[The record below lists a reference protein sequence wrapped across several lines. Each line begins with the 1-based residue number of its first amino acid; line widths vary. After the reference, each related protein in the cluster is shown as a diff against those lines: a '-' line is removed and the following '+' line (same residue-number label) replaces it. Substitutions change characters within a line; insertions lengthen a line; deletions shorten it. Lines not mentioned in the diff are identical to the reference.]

1 MKASELKDKSET
13 ELLDLHKQIE
23 GELFQSRLQNYTNQ
37 LDDTA
42 SIPRRRRDIARI
54 KSELRRR
61 ELDALA
67 QQVKAAIAAQ
77 GVAEGDRRSSQSSQE
92 SK

>member
-1 MKASELKDKSET
+1 MKSSELKEKSEA
-13 ELLDLHKQIE
+13 ELVELEKQLA

-42 SIPRRRRDIARI
+42 SIPKKRRDIARV
-54 KSELRRR
+54 KSEIRRR

-67 QQVKAAIAAQ
+67 AQVKQALAAQ
-77 GVAEGDRRSSQSSQE
+77 EA
-92 SK
+92 K

>member
-1 MKASELKDKSET
+1 MKASDLKDKSDS
-13 ELLDLHKQIE
+13 ELVDLQKQVA

-42 SIPRRRRDIARI
+42 SIPRRRRAVARL

-67 QQVKAAIAAQ
+67 QQVKQALAAQ
-77 GVAEGDRRSSQSSQE
+77 QQQE
-92 SK
+92 TK

>member
-1 MKASELKDKSET
+1 MKSSELKDKSDS
-13 ELLDLHKQIE
+13 ELVDLGKQIE

-42 SIPRRRRDIARI
+42 SISRRRRDVARI
-54 KSELRRR
+54 KSEMRRR

-67 QQVKAAIAAQ
+67 QQVKQALTAQ
-77 GVAEGDRRSSQSSQE
+77 SASEE

>member
-1 MKASELKDKSET
+1 MKTNELKDKSDA
-13 ELLDLHKQIE
+13 ELVELEKSIA
-23 GELFQSRLQNYTNQ
+23 GELFQARLQNYTNQ

-42 SIPRRRRDIARI
+42 SIPRRRRDIARV
-54 KSELRRR
+54 KSEIRRR

-67 QQVKAAIAAQ
+67 QQVKQALAA
-77 GVAEGDRRSSQSSQE
+77 QE

>member
-1 MKASELKDKSET
+1 MKASELKDKSDT
-13 ELLDLHKQIE
+13 ELVELSKQIE

-42 SIPRRRRDIARI
+42 SIPRRRRDVARI

-77 GVAEGDRRSSQSSQE
+77 QE

>member
-1 MKASELKDKSET
+1 MKTKDLTDKSDSELV
-13 ELLDLHKQIE
+13 ELEKQLAT
-23 GELFQSRLQNYTNQ
+23 ELFQSRLQNYTNQ

-42 SIPRRRRDIARI
+42 SIPRRRRDIARV

-67 QQVKAAIAAQ
+67 QQVKQALAAQ
-77 GVAEGDRRSSQSSQE
+77 ET
-92 SK
+92 K

>member
-1 MKASELKDKSET
+1 MKSSELKDKSDT
-13 ELLDLHKQIE
+13 ELVDLGKQIE

-42 SIPRRRRDIARI
+42 SISRRRRDVARV
-54 KSELRRR
+54 KSEMRRR

-67 QQVKAAIAAQ
+67 AQVKQALTAQ
-77 GVAEGDRRSSQSSQE
+77 SVSEE

>member
-1 MKASELKDKSET
+1 MKASELKDKSDA
-13 ELLDLHKQIE
+13 ELVELEKSLG

-42 SIPRRRRDIARI
+42 SIPRRRRDIARV
-54 KSELRRR
+54 KSEIRRR

-67 QQVKAAIAAQ
+67 QQVKQALAAA
-77 GVAEGDRRSSQSSQE
+77 GDAQE

>member
-1 MKASELKDKSET
+1 MKANELKDKSDN
-13 ELLDLHKQIE
+13 ELVELHKQIE

-54 KSELRRR
+54 KSEIRRR

-67 QQVKAAIAAQ
+67 EQVKAALAAQ
-77 GVAEGDRRSSQSSQE
+77 KSQQSSQE

>member
-1 MKASELKDKSET
+1 MKANELKDKSDS
-13 ELLDLHKQIE
+13 ELVELEKSLA
-23 GELFQSRLQNYTNQ
+23 GELFQARLQNYTNQ

-42 SIPRRRRDIARI
+42 SIPRRRRDIARV
-54 KSELRRR
+54 KSEIRRR

-67 QQVKAAIAAQ
+67 QQVKQALAA
-77 GVAEGDRRSSQSSQE
+77 QE

>member
-1 MKASELKDKSET
+1 MKANELKEKSSEELT
-13 ELLDLHKQIE
+13 ELLKTTR

-42 SIPRRRRDIARI
+42 SIPKRRKDVARI
-54 KSELRRR
+54 EGELRRR
-61 ELDALA
+61 ELESLA
-67 QQVKAAIAAQ
+67 KSVKAALEAQ
-77 GVAEGDRRSSQSSQE
+77 AEAG

>member
-1 MKASELKDKSET
+1 MKASELKDKSDS
-13 ELLDLHKQIE
+13 ELAELSKQIE

-67 QQVKAAIAAQ
+67 QQVKQALAAQ
-77 GVAEGDRRSSQSSQE
+77 QSAAEE

>member
-1 MKASELKDKSET
+1 MKASDLKDKSDS
-13 ELLDLHKQIE
+13 ELVELEKSLG

-42 SIPRRRRDIARI
+42 SIPRRRRDIARV
-54 KSELRRR
+54 KSEIRRR

-67 QQVKAAIAAQ
+67 QQVKQALAA
-77 GVAEGDRRSSQSSQE
+77 QE

>member
-1 MKASELKDKSET
+1 MKSNELKEKSDA
-13 ELLDLHKQIE
+13 ELVELEKSLA
-23 GELFQSRLQNYTNQ
+23 GELFQARLQNYTNQ

-42 SIPRRRRDIARI
+42 SIPKKRRDIARV

-67 QQVKAAIAAQ
+67 QQVQQALAASASEA
-77 GVAEGDRRSSQSSQE
+77 
-92 SK
+92 K

>member
-1 MKASELKDKSET
+1 MKASELKDKTDS

-42 SIPRRRRDIARI
+42 SIPRRRRDVARI

-67 QQVKAAIAAQ
+67 QQVKQALAAA
-77 GVAEGDRRSSQSSQE
+77 QSSQE

>member
-1 MKASELKDKSET
+1 MKASELKDKSDS
-13 ELLDLHKQIE
+13 ELVELEKSLGGD
-23 GELFQSRLQNYTNQ
+23 LFQSRLQNYTNQ

-42 SIPRRRRDIARI
+42 SIPRRRRDIARV
-54 KSELRRR
+54 KSEIRRR

-67 QQVKAAIAAQ
+67 QQVKAALAA
-77 GVAEGDRRSSQSSQE
+77 QE

>member
-1 MKASELKDKSET
+1 MKSKDLLEKSET
-13 ELLDLHKQIE
+13 ELVELEKQLV

-42 SIPRRRRDIARI
+42 TIPKKRRDIARV
-54 KSELRRR
+54 KSEIRRR

-67 QQVKAAIAAQ
+67 AQVKQALAAQ
-77 GVAEGDRRSSQSSQE
+77 EA
-92 SK
+92 K

>member
-1 MKASELKDKSET
+1 MKASELKDKSDA
-13 ELLDLHKQIE
+13 ELVELEKSLG

-42 SIPRRRRDIARI
+42 SIPRRRRDIARV
-54 KSELRRR
+54 KSEIRRR

-67 QQVKAAIAAQ
+67 QQVKAALAA
-77 GVAEGDRRSSQSSQE
+77 QE

>member
-1 MKASELKDKSET
+1 MKASELKDKSDS
-13 ELLDLHKQIE
+13 ELVELQKQVA

-54 KSELRRR
+54 NSEIRRR

-67 QQVKAAIAAQ
+67 AQVKQALEAQ
-77 GVAEGDRRSSQSSQE
+77 KQE

>member
-1 MKASELKDKSET
+1 MKASELKDKSDS
-13 ELLDLHKQIE
+13 ELAELSKQIE

-67 QQVKAAIAAQ
+67 QQVKQALAAQ
-77 GVAEGDRRSSQSSQE
+77 QE

>member
-1 MKASELKDKSET
+1 MKSNELTEKSDA
-13 ELLDLHKQIE
+13 ELVELEKSLA
-23 GELFQSRLQNYTNQ
+23 GELFQARLQNYTNQ

-42 SIPRRRRDIARI
+42 SIPKKRRDIARV

-67 QQVKAAIAAQ
+67 QQVQQALAASVSEA
-77 GVAEGDRRSSQSSQE
+77 
-92 SK
+92 K

>member
-1 MKASELKDKSET
+1 MKSSELKDKSEQ
-13 ELLDLHKQIE
+13 ELKDLEKSVE
-23 GELFQSRLQNYTNQ
+23 GELFQARLQNYTNQ

-42 SIPRRRRDIARI
+42 SIPRRRRDIARV

-67 QQVKAAIAAQ
+67 QQVKQAIAA
-77 GVAEGDRRSSQSSQE
+77 AQE

>member
-1 MKASELKDKSET
+1 MKTSDLKDKSDS
-13 ELLDLHKQIE
+13 ELVELEKSLG
-23 GELFQSRLQNYTNQ
+23 GELFQARLHNYTNQ

-42 SIPRRRRDIARI
+42 SIPRRRRDIARV
-54 KSELRRR
+54 KSEIRRR

-67 QQVKAAIAAQ
+67 QQVKQALAA
-77 GVAEGDRRSSQSSQE
+77 QE

>member
-1 MKASELKDKSET
+1 MKTSDLKDKSDS
-13 ELLDLHKQIE
+13 ELVELEKSLG
-23 GELFQSRLQNYTNQ
+23 GELFQARLQNYTNQ

-42 SIPRRRRDIARI
+42 SIPRRRRDIARV
-54 KSELRRR
+54 KSEIRRR

-67 QQVKAAIAAQ
+67 QQVKQALAA
-77 GVAEGDRRSSQSSQE
+77 QE

>member
-1 MKASELKDKSET
+1 MKANELKDKSDA
-13 ELLDLHKQIE
+13 ELVELEKSLA
-23 GELFQSRLQNYTNQ
+23 GELFQARLQNYTNQ

-42 SIPRRRRDIARI
+42 SIPRRRRDIARV
-54 KSELRRR
+54 KSEIRRR

-67 QQVKAAIAAQ
+67 QQVKAALAA
-77 GVAEGDRRSSQSSQE
+77 QE